1 MLVGKGKGG
10 SIKASDQ
17 SFVTPDPILLSSRA
31 CPGDLRQPGDATR
44 WQKDLSI
51 RERYGE
57 EKSQKARGKAFFSRN
72 ISDLCIKDSWKG
84 RKPRNLKIEMRSFS
98 FFVISTLVVL
108 ANVRGI
114 VREINPKSMREG
126 IKRKAK
132 IIFGFFG
139 RRSFL
144 WMKWHFSLS

>member
-1 MLVGKGKGG
+1 LSECPLFACWKGERREVSNGN
-10 SIKASDQ
+10 
-17 SFVTPDPILLSSRA
+17 
-31 CPGDLRQPGDATR
+31 RQPDDATR

-57 EKSQKARGKAFFSRN
+57 EKSQKARRKAFFSRN
-72 ISDLCIKDSWKG
+72 ISDLCIKDSREE
-84 RKPRNLKIEMRSFS
+84 RKPRNLKIETRPFL

-114 VREINPKSMREG
+114 VRGINPKSMREG
-126 IKRKAK
+126 IKKKDR

-144 WMKWHFSLS
+144 CMKWHFTLS